1 MISCAGQKS
10 KEYSNVAGSMVVD
23 WNVKKDRV
31 VPKIDEEATLG
42 NEYGPVSRDNEQD
55 KVIEKAELP
64 MALLLGPGGYRTLSY
79 LSLLKELHLRGETPH
94 VLIGHGLGAVMAA
107 YYAFGYKPD
116 YIEWKI
122 FKFTKKAENI
132 EIYSDDWLELVEEEL
147 IDDLIGKKI
156 EQGKLT
162 LVIPVYDKKLGKV
175 VYLKRGK
182 LNDFLMVNIDL
193 LNKRTSPYSTAF
205 HTEVI
210 NKKILNDLGVGRIMI
225 IDLLKNGINWKK
237 GRGLLNGYF
246 QKSAQLIDELKI
258 ENKIIMEYPLGKYP
272 IDDLEDS
279 AGLLYKSKA
288 ISRQK
293 ISEWI
298 LSKSKKESP

>member
-1 MISCAGQKS
+1 M
-10 KEYSNVAGSMVVD
+10 
-23 WNVKKDRV
+23 
-31 VPKIDEEATLG
+31 
-42 NEYGPVSRDNEQD
+42 
-55 KVIEKAELP
+55 
-64 MALLLGPGGYRTLSY
+64 
-79 LSLLKELHLRGETPH
+79 
-94 VLIGHGLGAVMAA
+94 
-107 YYAFGYKPD
+107 
-116 YIEWKI
+116 
-122 FKFTKKAENI
+122 
-132 EIYSDDWLELVEEEL
+132 
-147 IDDLIGKKI
+147 
-156 EQGKLT
+156 
-162 LVIPVYDKKLGKV
+162 IPVYDKKLGKV